1 MLTVLKYR
9 TKSNKFTILSDH
21 QPFLEHIFIKR
32 SYDLWN
38 LQVIPNAA
46 SETIL
51 TYDLECF

>member
-46 SETIL
+46 STTIL